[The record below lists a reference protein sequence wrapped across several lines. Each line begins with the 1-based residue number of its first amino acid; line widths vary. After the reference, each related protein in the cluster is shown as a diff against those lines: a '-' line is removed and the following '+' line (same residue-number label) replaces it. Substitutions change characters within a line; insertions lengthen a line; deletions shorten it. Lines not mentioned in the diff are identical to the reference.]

1 MYLKKL
7 LHAQQCCTVHVAF
20 LRRAGVAVCADT
32 AVAALQDTIVRMAFD
47 LNSWKQRAAPLLR
60 PIQPLIDAVQLWL
73 QADGLRMSAALSFY
87 GMLSLSPLLL
97 LIVALLG
104 WWLDKSLVEGE
115 LLAQARDIM
124 GEQGASVL
132 QAAMASTQAKSDG
145 LLASVFSLVLL
156 ASGATG
162 VFGELQNSMHKLWVV
177 GREVPPEPDKPW
189 WSMAT
194 IRLRGLG
201 YVVVLGLMLLV
212 SMVLST
218 GIKLASDWAGTVL
231 PIAPLGPVMVVVN
244 EGVSFGISV
253 ALFWGVMR
261 LGSGP
266 KPPTRYLMFGAMV
279 GAALFTFGK
288 QAFAWYLSTAAVVSA
303 YGAAGSLVVLLMW
316 IYFTS
321 AILLFAA
328 ACARAFGATT
338 PPVFGMPRNW
348 KDPLEAL
355 QQQAA
360 ARNPSASPTDAASAS
375 VTGTEPAATTKR
387 LPPHAGQNI

>member
-1 MYLKKL
+1 
-7 LHAQQCCTVHVAF
+7 
-20 LRRAGVAVCADT
+20 
-32 AVAALQDTIVRMAFD
+32 MAFD
-47 LNSWKQRAAPLLR
+47 FTSWTQRAQPLLR
-60 PIQPLIDAVQLWL
+60 PLQPVIAAVQLWL

-104 WWLDKSLVEGE
+104 WWLDRSMIEGE
-115 LLAQARDIM
+115 LMAQAHAVM
-124 GEQGASVL
+124 GAQGASVL
-132 QAAMASTQAKSDG
+132 QAVMASTQAKSDG
-145 LLASVFSLVLL
+145 LVASALSLVLL

-162 VFGELQNSMHKLWVV
+162 VFAELQNSMRKLWVV
-177 GREVPPEPDKPW
+177 GLDVPPEPAKPW

-201 YVVVLGLMLLV
+201 YVLVLGLMLLV

-218 GIKLASDWAGTVL
+218 ALKLASDWAGSVL
-231 PIAPLGPVMVVVN
+231 PIAPLSGLMLVAN
-244 EGVSFGISV
+244 ELLSFGVSV

-266 KPPTRYLMFGAMV
+266 KPPTRYLVFGAMV
-279 GAALFTFGK
+279 GAALFTGGK
-288 QAFAWYLSTAAVVSA
+288 QAFAWYLSKAAVVSA

-328 ACARAFGATT
+328 ACARAFGATN
-338 PPVFGMPRNW
+338 PPIFGLPRQW
-348 KDPLEAL
+348 QDPVERLRAQAQTARGPAQAL
-355 QQQAA
+355 P
-360 ARNPSASPTDAASAS
+360 PSAGD
-375 VTGTEPAATTKR
+375 G
-387 LPPHAGQNI
+387 I

>member
-1 MYLKKL
+1 M
-7 LHAQQCCTVHVAF
+7 
-20 LRRAGVAVCADT
+20 G
-32 AVAALQDTIVRMAFD
+32 RMAFD
-47 LNSWKQRAAPLLR
+47 LTLWKHRATRLLR
-60 PIQPLIDAVQLWL
+60 PVQPVIDSVQLWL

-104 WWLDKSLVEGE
+104 WWLDRSVIESE
-115 LLAQARDIM
+115 LLDQASAVM
-124 GEQGASVL
+124 GNQGASVL
-132 QAAMASTQAKSDG
+132 KAAMASAQTKKEG
-145 LLASVFSLVLL
+145 LLASALSLVLL

-162 VFGELQNSMHKLWVV
+162 VFAELQNSLRKLWVV
-177 GREVPPEPDKPW
+177 GRDVPPEPAKPW

-218 GIKLASDWAGTVL
+218 GLKLASDWAGTVL
-231 PIAPLGPVMVVVN
+231 PIAPLGQVMLVVN
-244 EGVSFGISV
+244 ELVSFAVSV

-266 KPPTRYLMFGAMV
+266 KPPTRYLVFGAMV
-279 GAALFTFGK
+279 GAALFSVGK

-321 AILLFAA
+321 AILLYAA
-328 ACARAFGATT
+328 ACARAFGATQ

-348 KDPLEAL
+348 QDPLAVAPPATAQPPVPTTPTAPQPAYGGL
-355 QQQAA
+355 Q
-360 ARNPSASPTDAASAS
+360 
-375 VTGTEPAATTKR
+375 
-387 LPPHAGQNI
+387 H

>member
-1 MYLKKL
+1 
-7 LHAQQCCTVHVAF
+7 
-20 LRRAGVAVCADT
+20 
-32 AVAALQDTIVRMAFD
+32 MAFD
-47 LNSWKQRAAPLLR
+47 FTSWTQRTQPLLR
-60 PIQPLIDAVQLWL
+60 PLQPVIAAVQLWL

-104 WWLDKSLVEGE
+104 WWLDRSMIEGE
-115 LLAQARDIM
+115 LMAQAHAVM
-124 GEQGASVL
+124 GAQGASVL

-145 LLASVFSLVLL
+145 LVASALSLVLL

-162 VFGELQNSMHKLWVV
+162 VFAELQNSMRKLWVV
-177 GREVPPEPDKPW
+177 GLDVPPEPAKPW

-201 YVVVLGLMLLV
+201 YVLVLGLMLLV

-218 GIKLASDWAGTVL
+218 ALKLASDWAGSVL
-231 PIAPLGPVMVVVN
+231 PIAPLSGLMLVAN
-244 EGVSFGISV
+244 ELLSFGVSV

-266 KPPTRYLMFGAMV
+266 KPPTRYLVFGAMV
-279 GAALFTFGK
+279 GAALFIGGK
-288 QAFAWYLSTAAVVSA
+288 QAFAWYLSKAAVVSA

-328 ACARAFGATT
+328 ACARAFGATN
-338 PPVFGMPRNW
+338 PPIFGRPRQW
-348 KDPLEAL
+348 QDPVERLRAQAQTARGPAQAL
-355 QQQAA
+355 P
-360 ARNPSASPTDAASAS
+360 PSAGD
-375 VTGTEPAATTKR
+375 G
-387 LPPHAGQNI
+387 I

>member
-1 MYLKKL
+1 M
-7 LHAQQCCTVHVAF
+7 
-20 LRRAGVAVCADT
+20 G
-32 AVAALQDTIVRMAFD
+32 RMAFD
-47 LNSWKQRAAPLLR
+47 FTHCKQQGQRLLR
-60 PIQPLIDAVQLWL
+60 PIQPLINAVQLWL

-104 WWLDKSLVEGE
+104 WWLDRSMIEGE
-115 LLAQARDIM
+115 LMAQAHAVM

-132 QAAMASTQAKSDG
+132 RAAMASTQAKSDG
-145 LLASVFSLVLL
+145 LLASALSLVLL

-162 VFGELQNSMHKLWVV
+162 VFAELQNSMRKLWVV
-177 GREVPPEPDKPW
+177 GLDVPPEPPKPW

-201 YVVVLGLMLLV
+201 YVLVLGLMLLV
-212 SMVLST
+212 SMVVST
-218 GIKLASDWAGTVL
+218 GLKLASDWAGTVL
-231 PIAPLGPVMVVVN
+231 PIAPLGSLMLVVN
-244 EGVSFGISV
+244 ELVSFGVSV

-266 KPPTRYLMFGAMV
+266 KPPTRYLVFGAMV
-279 GAALFTFGK
+279 GAALFTGGK

-328 ACARAFGATT
+328 ACARALGATQ
-338 PPVFGMPRNW
+338 PPVLGMPRNW
-348 KDPLEAL
+348 QDPVERLHA
-355 QQQAA
+355 QARAAEA
-360 ARNPSASPTDAASAS
+360 ARAARQ
-375 VTGTEPAATTKR
+375 GTA
-387 LPPHAGQNI
+387 LPDSAGQDI

>member
-1 MYLKKL
+1 M
-7 LHAQQCCTVHVAF
+7 A
-20 LRRAGVAVCADT
+20 
-32 AVAALQDTIVRMAFD
+32 RMALD
-47 LNSWKQRAAPLLR
+47 TTLWKRRLQPLLR
-60 PIQPLIDAVQLWL
+60 PVQPLIDAVQLWL

-104 WWLDKSLVEGE
+104 WWLDRSMIEGE
-115 LLAQARDIM
+115 LLAQARSVM

-132 QAAMASTQAKSDG
+132 QAAMASTQAKNDG
-145 LLASVFSLVLL
+145 LLASLLSLVLL

-162 VFGELQNSMHKLWVV
+162 VFAELQNALQKLWVV
-177 GREVPPEPDKPW
+177 GLKVPPEPEKPW

-201 YVVVLGLMLLV
+201 YVLVLGLMLLV
-212 SMVLST
+212 SMVIST
-218 GIKLASDWAGTVL
+218 GLKLASDWAGKAL
-231 PIAPLGPVMVVVN
+231 PIAPMGSVMLVVN
-244 EGVSFGISV
+244 ELVSFGVSV

-266 KPPTRYLMFGAMV
+266 KPPARYLAFGAMV
-279 GAALFTFGK
+279 GAALFTVGK

-321 AILLFAA
+321 AILLYAA
-328 ACARAFGATT
+328 ACARAYGATT
-338 PPVFGMPRNW
+338 PPVFGMPRHW
-348 KDPLEAL
+348 QDPVQRLQAEADARAVSAA
-355 QQQAA
+355 QAA
-360 ARNPSASPTDAASAS
+360 
-375 VTGTEPAATTKR
+375 PA
-387 LPPHAGQNI
+387 LPPCAGANI

>member
-1 MYLKKL
+1 
-7 LHAQQCCTVHVAF
+7 
-20 LRRAGVAVCADT
+20 
-32 AVAALQDTIVRMAFD
+32 MAFD
-47 LNSWKQRAAPLLR
+47 FTSWTQRAQPLLR
-60 PIQPLIDAVQLWL
+60 PLQPVIAAVQLWL

-104 WWLDKSLVEGE
+104 WWLDRSMIEGE
-115 LLAQARDIM
+115 LMAQAHAVM
-124 GEQGASVL
+124 GAQGASVL

-145 LLASVFSLVLL
+145 LVASALSLVLL

-162 VFGELQNSMHKLWVV
+162 VFAELQNSMRKLWVV
-177 GREVPPEPDKPW
+177 GLDVPPEPAKPW

-201 YVVVLGLMLLV
+201 YVLVLGLMLLV

-218 GIKLASDWAGTVL
+218 ALKLASDWAGSVL
-231 PIAPLGPVMVVVN
+231 PIAPLSGLMLVAN
-244 EGVSFGISV
+244 ELLSFGVSV

-266 KPPTRYLMFGAMV
+266 KPPTRYLVFGAMV
-279 GAALFTFGK
+279 GAALFTGGK
-288 QAFAWYLSTAAVVSA
+288 QAFAWYLSKAAVVSA

-328 ACARAFGATT
+328 ACARAFGATN
-338 PPVFGMPRNW
+338 PPIFGLPRQW
-348 KDPLEAL
+348 QDPVERLRAQAQTARGPAQAL
-355 QQQAA
+355 P
-360 ARNPSASPTDAASAS
+360 PSAGD
-375 VTGTEPAATTKR
+375 G
-387 LPPHAGQNI
+387 I

>member
-1 MYLKKL
+1 
-7 LHAQQCCTVHVAF
+7 
-20 LRRAGVAVCADT
+20 
-32 AVAALQDTIVRMAFD
+32 MAFD
-47 LNSWKQRAAPLLR
+47 FTSWTQRAQPLLR
-60 PIQPLIDAVQLWL
+60 PLQPIIAAVQLWL

-104 WWLDKSLVEGE
+104 WWLDRSMIEGE
-115 LLAQARDIM
+115 LMAQAHAVM
-124 GEQGASVL
+124 GAQGASVL

-145 LLASVFSLVLL
+145 LVASALSLVLL

-162 VFGELQNSMHKLWVV
+162 VFAELQNSMRKLWVV
-177 GREVPPEPDKPW
+177 GLDVPPEPAKPW

-201 YVVVLGLMLLV
+201 YVLVLGLMLLV

-218 GIKLASDWAGTVL
+218 ALKLASDWAGSVL
-231 PIAPLGPVMVVVN
+231 PIAPLSGLMLVAN
-244 EGVSFGISV
+244 ELLSFGVSV

-266 KPPTRYLMFGAMV
+266 KPPTRYLVFGAMV
-279 GAALFTFGK
+279 GAALFTGGK
-288 QAFAWYLSTAAVVSA
+288 QAFAWYLSKAAVVSA

-328 ACARAFGATT
+328 ACARAFGATN
-338 PPVFGMPRNW
+338 PPIFGLPRQW
-348 KDPLEAL
+348 QDPVERLRA
-355 QQQAA
+355 QAQT
-360 ARNPSASPTDAASAS
+360 ARGPAQTLPPSAGD
-375 VTGTEPAATTKR
+375 G
-387 LPPHAGQNI
+387 I

>member
-1 MYLKKL
+1 M
-7 LHAQQCCTVHVAF
+7 
-20 LRRAGVAVCADT
+20 R
-32 AVAALQDTIVRMAFD
+32 
-47 LNSWKQRAAPLLR
+47 
-60 PIQPLIDAVQLWL
+60 LWL
-73 QADGLRMSAALSFY
+73 DADGLRMSAALSFY

-104 WWLDKSLVEGE
+104 WWLDRSVIEGQ
-115 LLAQARDIM
+115 LLEQARSVM

-132 QAAMASTQAKSDG
+132 QAALASTQAKKEG
-145 LLASVFSLVLL
+145 IWASMLSLILL

-162 VFGELQNSMHKLWVV
+162 VFAELQNSLRKLWVV
-177 GREVPPEPDKPW
+177 GRKVPPEPPKPW

-212 SMVLST
+212 SMVLSA
-218 GIKLASDWAGTVL
+218 GMKIASDWAGRVL
-231 PIAPLGPVMVVVN
+231 PIEPLGAVMLVVN
-244 EGVSFGISV
+244 ELLTFGVSV

-266 KPPTRYLMFGAMV
+266 KPPARYLLFGALV
-279 GAALFTFGK
+279 GALLFTLGK

-321 AILLFAA
+321 AILLYAA
-328 ACARAFGATT
+328 ACARAYGATT
-338 PPVFGMPRNW
+338 PPLFGMPANW
-348 KDPLEAL
+348 QDPIERLQAQADAFEQKQATEREA
-355 QQQAA
+355 
-360 ARNPSASPTDAASAS
+360 RVP
-375 VTGTEPAATTKR
+375 VY
-387 LPPHAGQNI
+387 AGENI

>member
-1 MYLKKL
+1 
-7 LHAQQCCTVHVAF
+7 
-20 LRRAGVAVCADT
+20 
-32 AVAALQDTIVRMAFD
+32 MAFD
-47 LNSWKQRAAPLLR
+47 FTSWTQRAQPLLR
-60 PIQPLIDAVQLWL
+60 PLQPIIAAVQLWL

-104 WWLDKSLVEGE
+104 WWLDRSMIEGE
-115 LLAQARDIM
+115 LMAQAHAVM
-124 GEQGASVL
+124 GAQGASVL

-145 LLASVFSLVLL
+145 LVASALSLVLL

-162 VFGELQNSMHKLWVV
+162 VFAELQNSMRKLWVV
-177 GREVPPEPDKPW
+177 GLDVPPEPAKPW

-201 YVVVLGLMLLV
+201 YVLVLGLMLLV

-218 GIKLASDWAGTVL
+218 ALKLASDWAGSVL
-231 PIAPLGPVMVVVN
+231 PIAPLSGLMLVAN
-244 EGVSFGISV
+244 ELLSFGVSV

-266 KPPTRYLMFGAMV
+266 KPPTRYLVFGAMV
-279 GAALFTFGK
+279 GAALFIGGK
-288 QAFAWYLSTAAVVSA
+288 QAFAWYLSKAAVVSA

-328 ACARAFGATT
+328 ACARAFGATN
-338 PPVFGMPRNW
+338 PPIFGLPRQW
-348 KDPLEAL
+348 QDPVERLRAQAQTARGPAQAL
-355 QQQAA
+355 P
-360 ARNPSASPTDAASAS
+360 PSAGD
-375 VTGTEPAATTKR
+375 G
-387 LPPHAGQNI
+387 I